1 MNRKTVAIP
10 LLLCAVLSGG
20 CAGGGE
26 HLAES
31 LQTGEDAAKGTIITA
46 YIQETDG
53 PASVWKGWA
62 AARLYEDTGLILETC
77 SAEGQTAEELRLRLT
92 SGTVPDIIGFA
103 DREQAQLYMDAGI
116 LLPLNE
122 YQQALPSLFQ
132 GEAYGA
138 ALEWSMEGS
147 GGEELLLAPLSVG
160 EAGEYAYRSVP
171 MLLKS
176 AWERAGSPEVSDLE
190 DYLDVI
196 EQLRRAKPLSDIGE
210 SMFGICLWQEDG
222 GVLGHAASLAYMYG
236 IDMQTVSPLMEANMV
251 TGSISSIL
259 EEDSFYKRAVHFYY
273 EANRRGLLDRDSPN
287 QTAGNVE
294 RKVNS
299 GRVLF
304 AVLPE
309 SAGEDSPLRDTEGRM
324 AYIPLPAEDMK
335 LYLEPDHIVG
345 GNRYLAVNRNSPRVE
360 DALRLLDWFYREETI
375 FYLYNGPE
383 GVVWEYGENGLP
395 CVTETGRRVLE
406 QKAEDLPGYQGSLR
420 EGIRPFGVLGR
431 TPASLTEEGYAFSNY
446 YWQEEEGTSE
456 KDGSGQ
462 TQWETVRASA
472 AIYLTDTLPS
482 ELNRTA
488 DEIEKLVYKAFWNMI
503 YAEDEEEFQTL
514 WQALKEEA
522 KRLGMDRLTS
532 FYEKSWE
539 RALERAAE
547 SSGGGPLSREAK

>member
-1 MNRKTVAIP
+1 MNRKTVAIL

-31 LQTGEDAAKGTIITA
+31 LQTGEEAKGTIITA
-46 YIQETDG
+46 YIQETDSS
-53 PASVWKGWA
+53 ASVWKGWA

-138 ALEWSMEGS
+138 ALEWSLEGS

-304 AVLPE
+304 TVLPE
-309 SAGEDSPLRDTEGRM
+309 SAGADSPLRDTEERM

-335 LYLEPDHIVG
+335 LYLEPDHIAG

-360 DALRLLDWFYREETI
+360 DALKLLNWFYREETI

-383 GVVWEYGENGLP
+383 GSVWE
-395 CVTETGRRVLE
+395 
-406 QKAEDLPGYQGSLR
+406 K
-420 EGIRPFGVLGR
+420 
-431 TPASLTEEGYAFSNY
+431 
-446 YWQEEEGTSE
+446 
-456 KDGSGQ
+456 
-462 TQWETVRASA
+462 
-472 AIYLTDTLPS
+472 TDCP
-482 ELNRTA
+482 
-488 DEIEKLVYKAFWNMI
+488 V
-503 YAEDEEEFQTL
+503 
-514 WQALKEEA
+514 
-522 KRLGMDRLTS
+522 
-532 FYEKSWE
+532 
-539 RALERAAE
+539 
-547 SSGGGPLSREAK
+547 